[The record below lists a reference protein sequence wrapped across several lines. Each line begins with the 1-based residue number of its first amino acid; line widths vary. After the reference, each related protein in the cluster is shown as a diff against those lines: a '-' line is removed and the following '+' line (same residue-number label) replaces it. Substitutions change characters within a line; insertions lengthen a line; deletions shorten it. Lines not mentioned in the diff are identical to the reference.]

1 MNIASHI
8 KNLKGPI
15 VVTGASGFIGA
26 NLFKTLLAIRSDVFA
41 VVKDHKGW
49 RLDEVNDTHI
59 VALDFNESVATKNF
73 IASIKPKTVFDCIS
87 YGAYSF
93 EEDSAL
99 IYKTNF
105 HSLVNFVKELSPQPI
120 QAYIHAGSSSEYGI
134 NSAGPLETSACMPN
148 SHYAVSKLS
157 ASNFLK
163 HMGKNCQF
171 PVINLR
177 LYSVYGPLED
187 SSRLIPNIIRNGL
200 CKKFPPL
207 VNPLISRDFVYIDD
221 VCNAF
226 ILAASKIHPDL
237 YGEDFNIGSGEK
249 ITIQEL
255 SLLTKKIF
263 KIKNKP
269 IFGAMK
275 NRSWDLADWY
285 SNSNKANK
293 LLSWK
298 SEVSLEEGLLKMADW
313 IKKINDSDFIAMTK
327 THNKAKKKSL
337 SAIIACYKD
346 AQAIPIMYKRLT
358 SIFEKLKIDYEIIFV
373 NDDSPDNSAD
383 VIKKLSENDHR
394 IIGITHSRN
403 FGSQMAFRSGME
415 LSSKEGVVLLDGDLQ
430 DPPELISAFY
440 KKWNEGFDVVYG
452 RRVKREMAFYR
463 DLIYKIFYRIFSSL
477 SYVRIPHDAGDF
489 SLIDYKAKEW
499 MLKCE
504 EGDLFMRGIRAYVGF
519 KQTGVDYIRPERLFG
534 KSTNSFLK
542 NIEWAKKGIFSFSN
556 LPLSIL
562 TATGLALFL
571 FSMGLGLIQVLLKI
585 YNPAIAPP
593 GITLIMLT
601 TLFFGS
607 INLLAIGI
615 LGEYM
620 AKILTEVK
628 NRPKLIRSSIIRDG
642 KIVVCGPTKKT

>member
-26 NLFKTLLAIRSDVFA
+26 NLFKTLLAFRSDVFA

-73 IASIKPKTVFDCIS
+73 IVSIKPKTVFDCIS

-187 SSRLIPNIIRNGL
+187 SSRLIPNIVRNGL
-200 CKKFPPL
+200 SKKFPPL

-221 VCNAF
+221 VCKAF

-327 THNKAKKKSL
+327 THNEAKKKSL

-452 RRVKREMAFYR
+452 RRVKREMPFYR

-615 LGEYM
+615 LGEYIS
-620 AKILTEVK
+620 KIYLETK
-628 NRPKLIRSSIIRDG
+628 SRPIFLIR
-642 KIVVCGPTKKT
+642 KIY